1 MERGIVVKIK
11 EQDEYYI
18 FLSQQDGI
26 ANCMV
31 VEELLDEYQ
40 GDTIVK
46 ATSIKKINVDELI
59 VPKRWPRFFNQINV
73 A

>member
-31 VEELLDEYQ
+31 VEEILDEFQ
-40 GDTIVK
+40 GDTIAKV
-46 ATSIKKINVDELI
+46 TSIKKINLDELEI
-59 VPKRWPRFFNQINV
+59 PKGWPRFFDQINV